1 MTLSEIYDRLLAE
14 PVSIIEWK
22 NKSSPLRCPEPMIV
36 RDVMTDERADA
47 WIEAS
52 EDGLALH
59 FNARDR
65 DSEMRGQT
73 EPLANIEWIR

>member
-1 MTLSEIYDRLLAE
+1 MTLSETYDRLLAE

-22 NKSSPLRCPEPMIV
+22 NKSSTLRCPEPMIV

-52 EDGLALH
+52 EAGLALH

-65 DSEMRGQT
+65 ESEMRGQM
-73 EPLANIEWIR
+73 EPLANIERIR

>member
-1 MTLSEIYDRLLAE
+1 
-14 PVSIIEWK
+14 
-22 NKSSPLRCPEPMIV
+22 MIV

-52 EDGLALH
+52 EAGLALH

-65 DSEMRGQT
+65 DSEMRGQM
-73 EPLANIEWIR
+73 EPLANIERIR